1 MIKEK
6 TRKIKEII
14 KSLKA
19 WQSILFNEKFLFSYD
34 EINIFVKRIM
44 YDWVKSIK
52 VIDWL
57 EEVYSIYF

>member
-14 KSLKA
+14 KWLKV

-34 EINIFVKRIM
+34 EINTFARRIM